1 MSLSGCVSAP
11 KVLIY
16 SYDTELDFET
26 LKGVFFE
33 KGEDVVLQL
42 RFGLMLGYV
51 KHLGMLLR
59 LWVGA
64 SIILVGVLKNI
75 L

>member
-1 MSLSGCVSAP
+1 MSLSGCVCTP
-11 KVLIY
+11 KVLIC

-26 LKGVFFE
+26 LKGFFLE

-59 LWVGA
+59 LWVEV